1 MIYLNAIASNLSAS
15 GVTVTQISAVLIPL
29 CCLLLAYR
37 VWSLYR
43 QKQDFSYPPFLLG
56 LLGAIL
62 IALDNFVLGNIVKL
76 YLLNTQF
83 EDNIPSYLGNLA
95 VVIASIWA
103 AKHTSE
109 ERAPPAWMKGKAKK

>member
-1 MIYLNAIASNLSAS
+1 MAAF

-29 CCLLLAYR
+29 CCLLLAYT

-43 QKQDFSYPPFLLG
+43 QKKDCSYPPFLLG
-56 LLGAIL
+56 LSGAIL

-76 YLLNTQF
+76 Y
-83 EDNIPSYLGNLA
+83 NIPSYLGNLA
-95 VVIASIWA
+95 LVIASIWA